1 MSGRGQDRARALS
14 GLAATFA
21 GAVFAL
27 GLVLSGMTDTT
38 KVRGFLDFTGRWD
51 PSLAFVMVGA
61 IGTLALARRWI
72 VARGRPLA
80 RSSFAEPRLTAI
92 DASLVVGA
100 AAFGVGW
107 GLSGVCPGPALASL
121 AAGSAEA
128 PLFVLAMAVG
138 MGLHHAVTRAPQVAR
153 AVAAEHA
160 PHAGRVDG

>member
-1 MSGRGQDRARALS
+1 MTGREGARVLS
-14 GLAATFA
+14 GVAATFA
-21 GAVFAL
+21 GALFAL
-27 GLVLSGMTDTT
+27 GLVLSGMTDTS

-80 RSSFAEPRLTAI
+80 RSSFAEPRFTAI
-92 DASLVVGA
+92 DASLVLGA
-100 AAFGVGW
+100 ALFGVGW

-128 PLFVLAMAVG
+128 PLFALAMAVG
-138 MGLHHAVTRAPQVAR
+138 MGLHHAVTRAPRVTR
-153 AVAAEHA
+153 AVAALPA
-160 PHAGRVDG
+160 PETAARADG